1 MITAPPRPQPLQDQ
15 TKQEQMKETASVKT
29 RGHLALLEWEE
40 RPVPIAAPL
49 AETPIYRRTS
59 DRWYTG
65 GTLLL
70 FVTTIAALAASLCR

>member
-1 MITAPPRPQPLQDQ
+1 MTTAPNRPQPLQDM
-15 TKQEQMKETASVKT
+15 TSIKT

-40 RPVPIAAPL
+40 RPVPTAAPSL
-49 AETPIYRRTS
+49 ETPIYRRTL